1 MSEKAPMEQ
10 QDPQLSD
17 ALKFELEQ
25 DVCQIDAETR
35 AKLFMARRNAIA
47 SVSAKK
53 SCLPVRPWT
62 MGAGL
67 TSFALL
73 MMVVLPTITSQPVVQ
88 PSEAHLTSTT
98 AVLED
103 LSILTASDSVE
114 FYQSVDFLLWLE
126 SNSGSE
132 G

>member
-10 QDPQLSD
+10 QDQQLSD
-17 ALKFELEQ
+17 ALRIKLEQ
-25 DVCQIDAETR
+25 EVASLDAATR
-35 AKLFMARRNAIA
+35 AKLVAARRNAIA
-47 SVSAKK
+47 SMPAQRSW
-53 SCLPVRPWT
+53 LPVRPWT
-62 MGAGL
+62 LGAGL
-67 TSFALL
+67 ASFALL
-73 MMVVLPTITSQPVVQ
+73 MLVLLPYMSPPPLIPGD
-88 PSEAHLTSTT
+88 EAHLTTTT

-126 SNSGSE
+126 SSSGSE